1 MVLKDHKVA
10 RGILV
15 SKVKKE
21 VWANRVTR
29 ESEVPLDHLVSLE
42 LRDPLDQWDFQDRLE
57 NQDLTV

>member
-1 MVLKDHKVA
+1 MA

-21 VWANRVTR
+21 AWANRVTR

-42 LRDPLDQWDFQDRLE
+42 LRDPLDLWDFQDRLE